1 MLLWFIEKNCIS
13 LLIIN
18 HNNHYVLVVF
28 LIFFY
33 HMYIIVT
40 IIISVGFGG
49 LIIWFVKNSSH

>member
-28 LIFFY
+28 LYFLSYI
-33 HMYIIVT
+33 YIIV